1 MKNNQYLYLA
11 INLVFASIA
20 FLIFSKQYNFTDFIN
35 TLFYISFFY
44 IVIGLFMY
52 IKRGAFF
59 DGITFGF
66 RRFRSVMS
74 RNPDYLEEWK
84 EKPLPSEKKNENF
97 YRFIK
102 FQGISLLIIL
112 IILMVIYYLLEN

>member
-1 MKNNQYLYLA
+1 MKAKHYIYLVY
-11 INLVFASIA
+11 NLIVTTLL
-20 FLIFSKQYNFTDFIN
+20 FLIFSKQYNLTNFIN
-35 TLFYISFFY
+35 ALFYISLIY

-52 IKRGAFF
+52 IKREGFF

-66 RRFRSVMS
+66 RRFWSVMS

-84 EKPLPSEKKNENF
+84 EKPLPSERKHEKF

-102 FQGISLLIIL
+102 FQGIALLIIL
-112 IILMVIYYLLEN
+112 VILMVIYYL